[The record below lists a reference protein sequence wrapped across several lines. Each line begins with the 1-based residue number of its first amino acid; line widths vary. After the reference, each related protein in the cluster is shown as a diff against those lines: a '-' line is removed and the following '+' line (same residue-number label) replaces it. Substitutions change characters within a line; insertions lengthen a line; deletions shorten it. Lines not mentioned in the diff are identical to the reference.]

1 MLNLFLMILLS
12 YVVGSIPTSIIASK
26 LLKGIDIRKHGSGNA
41 GATNVFRVMGWK
53 IGLSVLLIDMAKGY
67 IPTVLFYKLGMKGVE
82 WPIINLQILAGLS
95 AIFGHIWTMFAGFK
109 GGKGVGTGAGM
120 LIGLTP
126 FAVLIGIIIFA
137 IVVSIS
143 RFVSLGSILASISVP
158 VTVYLQSQ
166 SANSFPVQLFILSLF
181 VPALIIYTHR
191 KNIQRLLKGEESKIQ
206 FVRSKNNNTT

>member
-1 MLNLFLMILLS
+1 MIYLSIMILAS
-12 YVVGSIPTSIIASK
+12 YLLGSIPTSIIASK
-26 LLKGIDIRKHGSGNA
+26 IIKGIDIREHGSGNA

-53 IGLSVLLIDMAKGY
+53 MGLSVLIIDMAKGY
-67 IPTVLFYKLGMKGVE
+67 IPTILFYKLGMKGVD

-95 AIFGHIWTMFAGFK
+95 AIFGHIWTVFAGFK

-126 FAVLIGIIIFA
+126 FAVIIGIIAFI

-143 RFVSLGSILASISVP
+143 RFVSLGSIIASVFVP
-158 VTVYLQSQ
+158 ITVLIQYQSQ
-166 SANSFPVQLFILSLF
+166 ETFPIQLFIFSLF
-181 VPALIIYTHR
+181 VPVLIIYTHR

-206 FVRSKNNNTT
+206 LGKK

>member
-1 MLNLFLMILLS
+1 MIYLSIMILAS
-12 YVVGSIPTSIIASK
+12 YLLGSIPTSIIASK
-26 LLKGIDIRKHGSGNA
+26 IIKGIDIREHGSGNA

-53 IGLSVLLIDMAKGY
+53 MGLSVLIIDMAKGY
-67 IPTVLFYKLGMKGVE
+67 IPTILFYKLGMKGVD

-95 AIFGHIWTMFAGFK
+95 AIFGHIWTVFAGFK

-126 FAVLIGIIIFA
+126 FAVIIGIIAFI

-143 RFVSLGSILASISVP
+143 RFVSLGSIIASVFVP
-158 VTVYLQSQ
+158 MTVLIQYQSQ
-166 SANSFPVQLFILSLF
+166 ETFPIQLFIFSLF
-181 VPALIIYTHR
+181 VPVLIIYTHR

-206 FVRSKNNNTT
+206 LGKK